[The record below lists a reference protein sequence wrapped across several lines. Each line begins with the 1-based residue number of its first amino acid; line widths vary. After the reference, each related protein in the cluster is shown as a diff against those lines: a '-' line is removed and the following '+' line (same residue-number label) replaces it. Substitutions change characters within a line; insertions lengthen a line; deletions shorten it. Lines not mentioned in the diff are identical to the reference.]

1 VGQRSWE
8 GEDGGQFKIPLDQRA
23 VVAQR
28 SPVLLGNRAVR
39 GVLALDVEKMA
50 PLGEVDGGR
59 NRPLSGLLNDVSLAE
74 ADRSVFVSV
83 S

>member
-1 VGQRSWE
+1 VWVGCTECQT
-8 GEDGGQFKIPLDQRA
+8 L
-23 VVAQR
+23 
-28 SPVLLGNRAVR
+28 LLGNRAVR